1 MFVVDEVQTGYGR
14 TGRMWA
20 DQHYDVEPDLM
31 IVAKSIAGGLPLS
44 GVIGKAEIMDAPDD
58 SAIGGTYVGN
68 PVAQAAALA
77 VLDVFNEE
85 NLVERAG
92 AIGQT
97 IRSRMEAWQERW
109 DAIGD
114 VRGLGRDAGDRAG
127 ARPRDEG
134 ARRGPGATAVVE
146 EAAQNGLLLIKSGV
160 YGNCIRVLTPLVVT
174 DAELDEALG
183 VWEQALDKVL
193 PPQSLLSAKLRSV
206 IGELIAGRY
215 ELLRARGLG
224 SMSSVFRAHDRLL
237 ERSVAIKV
245 LHEQYS
251 ADEDYVERFRREARS
266 VAQLAHPNIVTV
278 IDRGEEDGRQYIVFE
293 YVEGENLKGLLSH
306 GALPVDQALRYGL
319 QIAGA
324 LDFAH
329 KRGLVHRDVKPQ
341 NVLLTEEGEPKV
353 TDFGIARSVD
363 VQSVT
368 QSGTVLGTSDY
379 IAPEQARGEQVDQ
392 RTDIYSLGVMLYE
405 LLTGEVPY
413 SGDNFV
419 AVAMQHLHDP
429 VPSVLDQRRDV
440 PVRLDLAV
448 QRAMAKDPADRFESM
463 EGLIDELDRCYG
475 DLGPDDEATRIVR
488 PPRRLARA
496 KRPRRRP
503 PVVPFLLIL
512 LAAAAVAGGAY
523 LFFGDSPDVPIVA
536 EESPSGPV
544 RLTAAAAHDPFGD
557 DAEHDSEI
565 REATDGI
572 SATDWRTEGY
582 QSFTKEGVGLV
593 LSAPR
598 EVALSRLTVQAA
610 PGFEARIQAGNNQ
623 NGPFE
628 NVSGDWQEVGAT
640 TTFDIDTKD
649 KAYRYYVVWLRL
661 PREGGQAQIYEVTAR
676 T

>member
-1 MFVVDEVQTGYGR
+1 
-14 TGRMWA
+14 
-20 DQHYDVEPDLM
+20 
-31 IVAKSIAGGLPLS
+31 
-44 GVIGKAEIMDAPDD
+44 
-58 SAIGGTYVGN
+58 
-68 PVAQAAALA
+68 
-77 VLDVFNEE
+77 
-85 NLVERAG
+85 
-92 AIGQT
+92 
-97 IRSRMEAWQERW
+97 
-109 DAIGD
+109 
-114 VRGLGRDAGDRAG
+114 
-127 ARPRDEG
+127 
-134 ARRGPGATAVVE
+134 
-146 EAAQNGLLLIKSGV
+146 
-160 YGNCIRVLTPLVVT
+160 
-174 DAELDEALG
+174 
-183 VWEQALDKVL
+183 
-193 PPQSLLSAKLRSV
+193 V

-215 ELLRARGLG
+215 ELHELVG
-224 SMSSVFRAHDRLL
+224 SGGMSNVFRAHDRLL

-429 VPSVLDQRRDV
+429 VPSVLDRRRDV

-463 EGLIDELDRCYG
+463 EELIDELERCFG
-475 DLGPDDEATRIVR
+475 ELGSDDEATRIVR
-488 PPRRLARA
+488 PPRRQRA
-496 KRPRRRP
+496 TRPRRRF

-536 EESPSGPV
+536 EENPSGPV
-544 RLTAAAAHDPFGD
+544 RLQAVGAFDPFGD
-557 DAEHDSEI
+557 DAEHNSEI
-565 REATDGI
+565 AEATDGQRT
-572 SATDWRTEGY
+572 TDWRTEEY
-582 QSFTKEGVGLV
+582 QNFTKEGVGLV
-593 LSAPR
+593 LRAPR
-598 EVALSRLTVQAA
+598 EVALSKLTMQAE
-610 PGFEARIQAGNNQ
+610 PGFEAKIRAGDDPT
-623 NGPFE
+623 GPFAD
-628 NVSGDWQEVGAT
+628 VSGDWQEVETAT
-640 TTFDIDTKD
+640 TFNIDTKD
-649 KAYRYYVVWLRL
+649 KTYRYYLVWLRL
-661 PREGGQAQIYEVTAR
+661 PREGGQAHIYEVTAR